1 MTCEDTSNTTRLTWE
16 IQLHEPFSGVWICRG
31 LGRATTTAQPADIA
45 RAALAGY
52 LAGNPPRAG
61 ETFRAVARPDHGQPA
76 TVTAAQLTD
85 DGWTAGPAV
94 REALPVYLREAL
106 AQVS

>member
-1 MTCEDTSNTTRLTWE
+1 MTCEDTTRTTRITWE
-16 IQLHEPFSGVWICRG
+16 VQLHEPFSRVWICRG
-31 LGRATTTAQPADIA
+31 LGRATTSAAPADIA

-52 LAGNPPRAG
+52 LATNPPRAG

-76 TVTAAQLTD
+76 TVTADQLAD
-85 DGWTAGPAV
+85 DGWTPGPAV

-106 AQVS
+106 ATTS